1 MDSLLSHRDRAAC
14 WPRHRARARASASAP
29 RATVHPCLRRST
41 SGCFLCSNGGIARAP
56 HAQDHFSGESCAVGQ
71 PISAPRPRS
80 SFSWHSVACLPYVG
94 CVLCLTAFRRRS
106 PSSGGPYS
114 HKSTYRV
121 KSCTVRWSRR
131 ALLAQYHFSY
141 GMRGKRACDPSL
153 LGTHGNGAEPAP
165 RFLTASMSLPRGL
178 CAHSPAKKEY
188 SARRVRTREEGRC
201 ARRAARQQMASC
213 VCVDGVGQTLAGVG

>member
-1 MDSLLSHRDRAAC
+1 MGGFC
-14 WPRHRARARASASAP
+14 ASRGALHAP
-29 RATVHPCLRRST
+29 
-41 SGCFLCSNGGIARAP
+41 P
-56 HAQDHFSGESCAVGQ
+56 HAQYHLPGESCAVGQ

-178 CAHSPAKKEY
+178 CAHSPAKRNI
-188 SARRVRTREEGRC
+188 ARVRCVLEKMVAVRIELRDIKW
-201 ARRAARQQMASC
+201 RA
-213 VCVDGVGQTLAGVG
+213 VCVWMGSAKHSPGWGDSYDRPPSIQLEQYI